1 MVTLFNTI
9 YETQQKFKKQNHT
22 ERTVVVNRKPHEIS
36 GGYSLAQFEYK
47 LLQEDGLKSLSLR
60 STTHSADK
68 IINGALLL
76 LSHRS

>member
-1 MVTLFNTI
+1 
-9 YETQQKFKKQNHT
+9 
-22 ERTVVVNRKPHEIS
+22 VVVNRKPHETS